1 MTKYFVDGHNVI
13 GTGLIPGISMQQEND
28 EVLLTQWLRARQPR
42 LRGPVV
48 VVFDKGVPGETSRS
62 LSGGG
67 VRVRFASQSS
77 SADRVIFSL
86 VRNEA
91 DPTQA
96 VVVTNDAGLRNLV
109 ADLGVQLMRIETFL
123 SLLKGPSR
131 RQPPREEALK
141 LNPKL
146 SKQEIA
152 EFLAMFSEREHNY

>member
-96 VVVTNDAGLRNLV
+96 IVVTNDAGLRNLV
-109 ADLGVQLMRIETFL
+109 RGLGVRLMRVETFL
-123 SLLKGPSR
+123 GLLRSPTR
-131 RQPPREEALK
+131 HEPPREERLK
-141 LNPKL
+141 MKPRL
-146 SKQEIA
+146 SGQEL
-152 EFLAMFSEREHNY
+152 EEYLAMFGGEKREE